1 MRVFIIIWV
10 NKKLWE
16 KDNKRSYDIMSY
28 GCYIAVVRGKAW
40 DDSSTIVTIYLQN
53 TPQGL

>member
-16 KDNKRSYDIMSY
+16 KDNKRSYNIMSC